1 MKQPQKESPVWH
13 APWMP
18 EEETNGH
25 EAGKHGLVV

>member
-1 MKQPQKESPVWH
+1 MKQPQKKSPVWH

-18 EEETNGH
+18 KEETSSL